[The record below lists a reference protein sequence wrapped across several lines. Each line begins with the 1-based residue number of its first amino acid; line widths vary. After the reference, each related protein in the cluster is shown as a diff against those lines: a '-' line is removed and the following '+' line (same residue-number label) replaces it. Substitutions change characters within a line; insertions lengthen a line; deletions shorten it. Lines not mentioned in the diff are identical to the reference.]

1 MMLESEENLK
11 LIADA
16 QKGNETAKNLLIE
29 HNSPLVKSIIK
40 RFKNKNIEY
49 DDLYQIGCIG
59 FVKAIQNFNPE
70 FNVKFSTY
78 AVPMVIGEIKRFL
91 RDDGYIKVSRNI
103 KALNIKISKFIES
116 YIEINNKSPT
126 FQELSEEFK
135 INENELVFIMESSKM
150 PISIYTPLEND
161 ESGLLLVDRYV
172 NEDRREELLTKLLI
186 KETLQSLPQR
196 ERKIVLLRYFKDKTQ
211 SEIAKTLNI
220 SQVQVSRLENKI
232 LANLKDKLS
241 GL

>member
-1 MMLESEENLK
+1 MLESEENLK

-211 SEIAKTLNI
+211 SERAKTLNI

>member
-1 MMLESEENLK
+1 MLESEENLK